1 MEKGSLLNDRLKAV
15 RSQLRSMAP
24 AVSIPYIQ
32 SFQLP
37 EEEEL
42 ALIEGDARGRSVP
55 QGAMALHVSYETGK
69 RRRRS
74 ALLKISR
81 T

>member
-1 MEKGSLLNDRLKAV
+1 MDDRTRAV
-15 RSQLRSMAP
+15 RGRLRSMAP
-24 AVSIPYIQ
+24 SASIPYIK

-42 ALIEGDARGRSVP
+42 ALIECDARGRSV
-55 QGAMALHVSYETGK
+55 QQVAMALHVSYETVK

-74 ALLKISR
+74 ARRKLSN
-81 T
+81 